1 VIADCG
7 FATALGKGKAK
18 MATRSRDSFQK
29 RQKELQRMEK
39 QRDKQA
45 RRLARKNLP
54 KETGEVEVEP
64 EAGVEDGAEAPDAA
78 DADAQ

>member
-1 VIADCG
+1 
-7 FATALGKGKAK
+7 

-39 QRDKQA
+39 QRDKLA
-45 RRLARKNLP
+45 KRMARKNMP
-54 KETGEVEVEP
+54 KETGEVEPEP
-64 EAGVEDGAEAPDAA
+64 GMEEGVEGAELPDGA

>member
-1 VIADCG
+1 
-7 FATALGKGKAK
+7 

-39 QRDKQA
+39 QRDKAA
-45 RRLARKNLP
+45 RRLARKNAP
-54 KETGEVEVEP
+54 KETGDVELESEVNE
-64 EAGVEDGAEAPDAA
+64 GAELPDSA

>member
-1 VIADCG
+1 
-7 FATALGKGKAK
+7 

-39 QRDKQA
+39 QRDKAA
-45 RRLARKNLP
+45 RRLARKNAP
-54 KETGEVEVEP
+54 KEPDTVETGAGD
-64 EAGVEDGAEAPDAA
+64 EAEQTGTPDAS